1 MISENIMGCASS
13 RSPPS
18 CAVSSYSSFSFSS
31 SFSWFSCF
39 FSASFF
45 TPSSFFSSFS
55 LVHCCYYISLLLGWW
70 NIVQGGDPLYAGV
83 NPRWDCGGHIWPNWV
98 QFFAK
103 YTWLTRLL
111 EEKNYFGTQN
121 SFSGRWGGIF
131 SRPRSFFGNWGFFRK
146 LRILGVGDEEEDE
159 GDWTQTKFR
168 IYHFH

>member
-1 MISENIMGCASS
+1 M
-13 RSPPS
+13 
-18 CAVSSYSSFSFSS
+18 V
-31 SFSWFSCF
+31 
-39 FSASFF
+39 
-45 TPSSFFSSFS
+45 
-55 LVHCCYYISLLLGWW
+55 VHCCYYISLLLGWW

-168 IYHFH
+168 IYHFHLSLSNSGNEGKTDAVFIKNMKIICLIHSLTTALS